1 MSLHGNTRFTDEHRA
16 KGRRLYVEEGKT
28 PDQVSSAI
36 GCSTRTVQAWI
47 KEGRWK
53 DARET
58 WLQVHG
64 IPLEDLEER
73 ALRKLLGRLERD
85 GDGLEIPELLN
96 LLGNVNKFKLMI
108 AKRQGYRLMDAALVV
123 GEEFQAFVLREC
135 PDEAPTLLEA
145 WKAFLDELQ
154 RRSA

>member
-1 MSLHGNTRFTDEHRA
+1 MSTHGNTRFTDEHRA
-16 KGRRLYVEEGKT
+16 KARRVFVEEGKT
-28 PDQVSSAI
+28 PDQVAEVI
-36 GCSTRTVQAWI
+36 GCSSRTVQTWI
-47 KEGRWK
+47 KEGHWR

-58 WLQVHG
+58 WLQVHD

-73 ALRKLLGRLERD
+73 ALRRLMGRLDRE
-85 GDGLEIPELLN
+85 GDDLQIPELLN

-108 AKRQGYRLMDAALVV
+108 AKRKGYRLMDAALVV

-135 PDEAPTLLEA
+135 PAEAQALLEA

-154 RRSA
+154 RRAE